1 MFQSFLANQL
11 KQGKDMLMFGK
22 KRNDNGE
29 KVYRYSIRKYHFGAA
44 SVAIAALVFF
54 ANGVAKADMTVS
66 PATANTE
73 KVGVAVTGLTEG
85 VPPTEGHSEKSQE
98 VGTEKD
104 VVANKSV
111 DKSALNQALS
121 DLQAEIAKID
131 NGKLSSLASQIA
143 QLTEESKRLSGDEN
157 ASEEAVATLVSRV
170 QAMAEQVRQLQSK
183 DDNKPDKEAGAIS
196 KENKEVLNATRT
208 SEEKLDGN
216 LTLDKPAKVIEGST
230 VSSKIQDEKELKRTD
245 EIVPPVEGA
254 ENGRNSE
261 NAGKEEG
268 TVTKKDKLEALS
280 GYLVR
285 YLDVARKI
293 ERPETKKLLEG
304 VEEVVKSI
312 EASVLQPQLTPA
324 EIEELLKK
332 GKQAERKLALAVTRE
347 NSGKRDVLNW
357 TRMAEGSDFRTNPT
371 GLDTKRAYIVQN
383 GDASG
388 LPAETYLYAMR
399 RGLGDKRAKA
409 SNLVSVREAY
419 DEAKVSVEDKG
430 NGNYRW
436 TITFNS
442 KYQGHKNAFYWFT
455 LPKNHEI
462 TNILGITKTTSSGS
476 SSSRG
481 GFNFNEEW
489 TTKIKELIGNDKKAV
504 HGPASGGYDFNT
516 AFRSLK
522 DVTNST
528 LIPKLGGEE
537 RVENDDPVNSR
548 NASGYY
554 YLGPLA
560 NRFNGIDW
568 GTEVPTAVRDKA
580 ARNMEGL
587 HENTGRLYHFTHD
600 AGKLTFTYE
609 THTDY
614 KYAPLYYA
622 AGMRTIEDNSA
633 KQYFMARGLQEKP
646 TAPTVNTNN
655 EGAVTV
661 TPYSDSAQNKNVDK
675 VELSYVDKNNNSKK
689 VTLIRDAR
697 NGTWTSSGD
706 GADGIQINGNSFSV
720 KAGYAKPGSEVSAIS
735 SFGNSD
741 ASERSRVT
749 VPTDTQPPVVKIR
762 TGQSTTKLPETSP
775 SDAIYTV
782 TQGQPFAPNLEAFDN
797 TGKITK
803 FELGGDLPTGVRLT
817 NATNLSTSTFDESN
831 PYRPTFTG
839 DVPNDFTPGSY
850 TRTITVNDGKTGD
863 KTYYF
868 KYKVLPKA
876 PTITTEAKYKG
887 ALVSTDRSISGTGH
901 PGATITVTLQDGTT
915 TGTATV
921 GQNGQWTYSL
931 KDSEMLTQNDKQ
943 DATTKSENP
952 VKIKQSLNGAESAET
967 RVNVKLARAISID
980 TPVQAGRDITV
991 KIPHDAGLF
1000 YVQVIH
1006 GNNQTYEYAV
1016 RKNGNTWAITDR
1028 DKANITELRVAN
1040 GANVSEKILT
1050 FHIKDAKNNI
1060 PYKIPAGD
1068 QKIKFRVHYD
1078 NAPSNNNPADPAE
1091 ENGGWVTASPATNT
1105 NPTITVKAPNTRNYT
1120 VDGSLTMAGLK
1131 NLVTVAD
1138 TEDDADKTVGNRVG
1152 DNFTLTVKQ
1161 GANVVDLSN
1170 NKYLKKGTYTLTY
1183 TTTDAAGATITKEHT
1198 ITVNYA
1204 AAAKPTINLIQG
1216 ESLTEAEKRSLLQ
1229 LQDGTSKI
1237 DVPSDARV
1245 EVTLDTSSESNGRTA
1260 SATVVF
1266 ADNTRTA
1273 PININY
1279 KVYKNFETVT
1289 KVYDFAGV
1297 DRNDSPSSYYKNPGG
1312 LPGGMSWVFKKGN
1325 GTLGTADNNKLKES
1339 LNADGVG
1346 TTTYNFGAKYP
1357 IGRFTDSP
1365 SDAEKLSYTPTF
1377 THEVFDVGANPTKV
1391 VANHGVSLNAAQ
1403 AESAVVKTSTSP
1415 TLPAGTTYEWV
1426 KSATDATVLTD
1437 AEKNVTEFGEITRYV
1452 KVTLPK
1458 VSETG
1463 PSANQ
1468 VQPYKII
1475 PVTLKVNETVKPVV
1489 KLVGD
1494 DGRDITLT
1502 EGTADGN
1509 LPKVTVYR
1517 GEKANV
1523 RLKTY
1528 DNTGK
1533 IKEFRG
1539 GGMPNGIWFNKD
1551 PNADREV
1558 WLTSD
1563 TATETN
1569 PLSHT
1574 ITGVV
1579 ETQNGLGDRIVTLT
1593 VSDKTTPTN
1602 TTTVK
1607 FKMVVKEQKEKYD
1620 PTKPTNA
1627 VSFNNL
1633 GSNIPATDA
1642 NKITDQV
1649 NVPNLSAEATNAGG
1663 VTKALKDNG
1672 VVKTVAGKKVVT
1684 VTVTYPDRSTDEVDV
1699 PVAQNYNVVARP
1711 TINLKQGETLSD
1723 TDKRSL
1729 VQLQDGENKVD
1740 IPSDANVSLTLDTNK
1755 SATDG
1760 KVVTK
1765 TATATVTFADRTVR
1779 TVAVNYKVLSTFPI
1793 ANTIYDF
1800 AGVSHGSDHSG
1811 YYVNNGRNI
1820 PDNMSWFYKKENG
1833 TEKSGTEFTNELAK
1847 DTVGSTTYTFTGKYN
1862 YGRFTNS
1869 PTDAEKLRHEETL
1882 VHKVFDIA
1890 ANTTKLTVAKGHQ
1903 LTAAQAKDAV
1913 MKAQGSEDLPTGT
1926 TYEWVENPDTSTP
1939 GVRTYKVKVT
1949 LPPSQTGSDQPTAT
1963 QKQPSKTIDVT
1974 VNVKPTAPTVTPAT
1988 NGDVTVTPANETNV
2002 TKLEVTYT
2010 PADTNRLEDNGN
2022 VAKTTHTP
2030 TKIAASK
2037 GANNK
2042 WTITEGDKV
2051 GVTINGDTG
2060 AITLKDHIV
2069 KDGTSV
2075 SSTDSAQDVSSDSN

>member
-66 PATANTE
+66 PATANSTHQTVAGGGGDASGDSGSAGDPNASATTTNSTSEVATPATAGTSTE
-73 KVGVAVTGLTEG
+73 TTSV
-85 VPPTEGHSEKSQE
+85 EKSVALDSSKRSENTDSTTSNVSKKTEIPTVTTDKVQGDAISTEAQKVNVTDLKTALAELESKVASITDEAKKAKLNAVIAEAQKVLADKNATQEQIDSQVTLVKDAVKSVQE
-98 VGTEKD
+98 VDE
-104 VVANKSV
+104 
-111 DKSALNQALS
+111 L
-121 DLQAEIAKID
+121 
-131 NGKLSSLASQIA
+131 KLSEENRSSTVEDSNRETAIPARSARGRRGRTTEVQPADSESTTPKEKLEKLSQSLN
-143 QLTEESKRLSGDEN
+143 TYFKF
-157 ASEEAVATLVSRV
+157 ASEIT
-170 QAMAEQVRQLQSK
+170 
-183 DDNKPDKEAGAIS
+183 
-196 KENKEVLNATRT
+196 
-208 SEEKLDGN
+208 
-216 LTLDKPAKVIEGST
+216 
-230 VSSKIQDEKELKRTD
+230 
-245 EIVPPVEGA
+245 
-254 ENGRNSE
+254 
-261 NAGKEEG
+261 
-268 TVTKKDKLEALS
+268 
-280 GYLVR
+280 
-285 YLDVARKI
+285 
-293 ERPETKKLLEG
+293 RPETKELIKGTEDIIRSVNEG
-304 VEEVVKSI
+304 LQQPNLTDEKIQSLI
-312 EASVLQPQLTPA
+312 EQ
-324 EIEELLKK
+324 
-332 GKQAERKLALAVTRE
+332 GKQAEKKLALAVTRE
-347 NSGKRDVLNW
+347 NSGKRDVING

-1245 EVTLDTSSESNGRTA
+1245 DVTLDTSSESNGRTA

-1273 PININY
+1273 SININY
-1279 KVYKNFETVT
+1279 KVYKKFETVT

-1297 DRNDSPSSYYKNPGG
+1297 DRNDSPSSYYLNPGG

-1502 EGTADGN
+1502 EGTPDAN

-1523 RLKTY
+1523 TIKAS

-1533 IKEFRG
+1533 IKELRG
-1539 GGMPNGIWFNKD
+1539 NGMPNGIWFNKN
-1551 PNADREV
+1551 PNADRED
-1558 WLTSD
+1558 WLSSD
-1563 TATETN
+1563 TATEAN

-1620 PTKPTNA
+1620 PTKPTTAIN
-1627 VSFNNL
+1627 FNNL
-1633 GSNIPATDA
+1633 GTSVTTPEDT

-1649 NVPNLSAEATNAGG
+1649 NVTDLSKEAKDAGG

-1672 VVKTVAGKKVVT
+1672 AVKTVAGKKVVT
-1684 VTVTYPDRSTDEVDV
+1684 VTVTYPDHSTDEVDV

-1740 IPSDANVSLTLDTNK
+1740 LPSDANVSLTLDTNK

-1765 TATATVTFADRTVR
+1765 TATATVTFADKTVKQV
-1779 TVAVNYKVLSTFPI
+1779 TVNYKVLSTFPI
-1793 ANTIYDF
+1793 AHTIYDF

-1820 PDNMSWFYKKENG
+1820 PDNMSWVYKK
-1833 TEKSGTEFTNELAK
+1833 
-1847 DTVGSTTYTFTGKYN
+1847 
-1862 YGRFTNS
+1862 
-1869 PTDAEKLRHEETL
+1869 
-1882 VHKVFDIA
+1882 
-1890 ANTTKLTVAKGHQ
+1890 
-1903 LTAAQAKDAV
+1903 
-1913 MKAQGSEDLPTGT
+1913 
-1926 TYEWVENPDTSTP
+1926 
-1939 GVRTYKVKVT
+1939 
-1949 LPPSQTGSDQPTAT
+1949 
-1963 QKQPSKTIDVT
+1963 
-1974 VNVKPTAPTVTPAT
+1974 
-1988 NGDVTVTPANETNV
+1988 
-2002 TKLEVTYT
+2002 
-2010 PADTNRLEDNGN
+2010 
-2022 VAKTTHTP
+2022 
-2030 TKIAASK
+2030 
-2037 GANNK
+2037 
-2042 WTITEGDKV
+2042 
-2051 GVTINGDTG
+2051 
-2060 AITLKDHIV
+2060 
-2069 KDGTSV
+2069 
-2075 SSTDSAQDVSSDSN
+2075 